1 MKRKQP
7 QNTNPLNEIEE
18 ARKYL
23 EENLKRKKFY
33 SLIAKHIISVKQN
46 GKFLEI
52 GSGPC
57 ILTTMLANEMN
68 EASFIALD
76 MSEEMNTVAR
86 EYIKKNNIENKIEII
101 TGSAENEI
109 LLNKLGKFDLIYT
122 TFAMHHWQD
131 AKKIITQLYKSLNP
145 GGYLIIYDLIR
156 VWWLYYL
163 PLKCAFFPCLR
174 SSFKIKE
181 IKNIL
186 NVLNINHYKIQRKY
200 LFFQGIEIKKCTV
213 HNI

>member
-7 QNTNPLNEIEE
+7 KSTYRSDEIED
-18 ARKYL
+18 AKKYL

-33 SLIAKHIISVKQN
+33 SLIAKHIISIGQN
-46 GKFLEI
+46 GTFLEI

-57 ILTTMLANEMN
+57 ILTTMLANELN
-68 EASFIALD
+68 DTRFVALD
-76 MSEEMNTVAR
+76 MSEEINTVAR
-86 EYIKKNNIENKIEII
+86 EYIKENNIDNKIEII
-101 TGSAENEI
+101 TGSVEDEI
-109 LLNKLGKFDLIYT
+109 LLNKLGEFDLIYS
-122 TFAMHHWQD
+122 TFAMHHWHD
-131 AKKIITQLYKSLNP
+131 AEKIIKQLYKNLKP

-163 PLKCAFFPCLR
+163 PLQCAFFPCLR

-186 NVLNINHYKIQRKY
+186 NVLNIKHYKIQRKY
-200 LFFQGIEIKKCTV
+200 LFFQGIEIKK
-213 HNI
+213 IQQS